1 MKTNKKSTFGALLIG
16 LFVLAVFYIYIN
28 IPVRLF
34 GAQIDPPKAMPQFSL
49 PGANGQVSL
58 ANQHGKLVVLF
69 FGYTSCPD
77 VCPLTMA
84 NLREAFTLLSPAQA
98 NQVQVIFVSVD
109 WKRDTAASVAKYA
122 NIFNPGFIGLTGSQ
136 AQIDQ
141 ITQDYG
147 VFYKMNEPGDNG
159 FYSVEHTATSMIL
172 DREGRLV
179 ALWNYGTSASQMA
192 ADLKV
197 LLQR

>member
-1 MKTNKKSTFGALLIG
+1 MKPNTKPAFIALLIG
-16 LFVLAVFYIYIN
+16 LLVLAAFYIYSTIT
-28 IPVRLF
+28 PRLF
-34 GAQIDPPKAMPQFSL
+34 GAQIDPPKPMPAFSL
-49 PGANGQVSL
+49 PGLNGPVSL
-58 ANQHGKLVVLF
+58 ADQRGKLVVLF

-84 NLREAFTLLSPAQA
+84 NLREAFNLLSTTQA
-98 NQVQVIFVSVD
+98 SQVQVIFISVD

-122 NIFNPGFIGLTGSQ
+122 AIFHPSFLGLTGTQ

-141 ITQDYG
+141 ISQDYG
-147 VFYKMNEPGDNG
+147 VFYKLNAPGENG

-179 ALWNYGTSASQMA
+179 ALWNYGTSGSQMA